1 MNWIVIN
8 EERSNLPE
16 LCTDVLVTYSSYG
29 SVSTQLAFFDSEGG
43 FCKFHGGRN
52 WNDKVIA
59 WMYLPEAYKPPK
71 LTSDK

>member
-8 EERSNLPE
+8 EERSNLPD
-16 LCTDVLVTYSSYG
+16 LCSDVLVTYSSYG
-29 SVSTQLAFFDSEGG
+29 SVSTQLAFFDGSRRFYDVKCEN
-43 FCKFHGGRN
+43 R
-52 WNDKVIA
+52 WDREVVA